1 MKNIK
6 QYENSEQQVFEPPI
20 SETIDDKRI
29 MGTVCNCFAVNIRKE
44 PSKNSEV
51 IFTVKAGNDVV
62 LGSIEPVNGWYNVTE
77 KYGFN
82 GYVMSDYIEIKKDE

>member
-6 QYENSEQQVFEPPI
+6 ASENESII
-20 SETIDDKRI
+20 SEKVESNKITNQRI
-29 MGTVCNCFAVNIRKE
+29 MGTICNCFAVNIRKE
-44 PSKNSEV
+44 PKKDSEV
-51 IFTVKAGNDVV
+51 LFTVKAGNDVV
-62 LGSIEPVNGWYNVTE
+62 LDSIEPVNGWYNVTE